1 VNRGVKWC
9 SHLSIGKAIAD
20 LAALSTG
27 ERKAFLEGIVE
38 PDRHHER
45 IGRGVS
51 SRRLSHHRASE
62 RLIMLHVWMARRSFL
77 RNDDYEG
84 YRHLGMALHYLQD
97 RSVSKGFLGFTHD
110 AREERLAKQRVPM
123 AAIEDGMR
131 RYMATPDFV
140 RRSISRT
147 RPLKDPSKIM
157 LQASFSSAAVAAAVL
172 DARGVKEAGRE
183 HRRLRKR
190 HALILFPLAL
200 GSLAVGVSLSLVWMS
215 PFPLLVSA
223 PFTVFAVHLDMPYRR
238 SARLAEWNGISR
250 H

>member
-1 VNRGVKWC
+1 MNRCVKWC

-27 ERKAFLEGIVE
+27 ERKAFLDGIVE

-45 IGRGVS
+45 IGRGVR

-110 AREERLAKQRVPM
+110 AREARLAEQRVPM

-131 RYMATPDFV
+131 RYVASPDFV
-140 RRSISRT
+140 RGSISRT
-147 RPLKDPSKIM
+147 KPLKDPSKIM
-157 LQASFSSAAVAAAVL
+157 LQASFRSAAVAAAVM
-172 DARGVKEAGRE
+172 DARGIKETGRE
-183 HRRLRKR
+183 HRRLLKR
-190 HALILFPLAL
+190 HALILLPSAL
-200 GSLAVGVSLSLVWMS
+200 GSLAVGVSLSLVWTS
-215 PFPLLVSA
+215 PFPLIVSL
-223 PFTVFAVHLDMPYRR
+223 PLTVLAVYLDLPYRR
-238 SARLAEWNGISR
+238 SARLAEWNGIGR